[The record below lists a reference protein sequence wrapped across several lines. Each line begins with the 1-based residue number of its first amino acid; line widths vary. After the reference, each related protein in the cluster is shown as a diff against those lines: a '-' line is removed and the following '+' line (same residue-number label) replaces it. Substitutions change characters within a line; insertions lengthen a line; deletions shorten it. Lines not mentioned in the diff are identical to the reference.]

1 MAEELKR
8 VGLVFKE
15 EGAVDFR
22 KTLQEINIE
31 LSKNYNQFKLSQT
44 QWDNSTKSTEKLK
57 AQQEYLTNA
66 YEIQADKVNTLK
78 MQLSE
83 LESAENKNVTAI
95 KKKQNELTNAEIKLK
110 NYEKQLEKVNSKLS
124 NFGQKITE
132 AGTKIE
138 KTGKNIEDAGK
149 KLSAFSAASIT
160 ALGLSAK
167 SAIDFED
174 AFTGVEKTVD
184 GTSEQLKELKQGI
197 RDLAKEIPSSTTEI
211 AAVAEAAGQL
221 GIKTEDILS
230 FTKVMIDLGN
240 ATNLSA
246 EEAASALAKFANVT
260 KMSAKDYDKLGATIV
275 ALGNN
280 FATTEADIVS
290 MATRLAATGE
300 LAGLS
305 QAQILSLATA
315 MSSVGIEAEAGGSAM
330 SKLLKKIQLATEL
343 GGTELE
349 DFAKVAGMSTTK
361 FKKAFEKD
369 AVKALSA
376 FIGGLGDTKRN
387 GKSAIAILNEMDLTE
402 VRLSNTILALANASD
417 VMNDAVDL
425 GNKAWED
432 NTALTNEANKRYDA
446 LKSKITITI
455 NKLKDIAITIG
466 NKTMP
471 YIEKLLKGIEGLTN
485 WFNNLS
491 EEQVEFIMNVGL
503 AAIAIGPFLTMVGK
517 ITSTIGG
524 TVKVIGTFTQAIGVI
539 QGTVTTSSV
548 AVNRLAGIISSMLN
562 PTTLAISGIIAL
574 GAAFYYLG
582 QKNDESTKMTKEQIA
597 AMEKQQE
604 IIKRQKDS
612 IKQLEETQQEYL
624 SSNLSEIENINRLKN
639 ELNTLV
645 EANGKVKE
653 GYEGRVNFI
662 LSELNNALGTEYFI
676 TGNVIQRYNELSN
689 SVDNLIAKKRA
700 NIILQSQEES
710 YKEAIEK
717 QSEAIENLANMTE
730 QHNKDLARKNELEK
744 ESQKINEQVRNFDMT
759 IEVASKKINTIKKEM
774 KAIDERNEKYE
785 EQENILFKYYQ
796 NISNYETNAA
806 LIASGTA
813 EDLEKVNNSIVNSY
827 QQRKDNTIESLKEQ
841 ILLEQIKLNT
851 QKEFYK
857 NNQNEITREQIQQSK
872 KRLETL
878 IAELKD
884 GTSTVNDM
892 SPAQIEAW
900 KILATDSYDIYYDTV
915 SKLSPELSKQIQ
927 DMTGVVAEKTPEL
940 VEETAKMTQE
950 VLEKIEK
957 NTEFK
962 EIAIENLKSM
972 LNGMQDNE
980 LRELLKEAGIQDV
993 NEVIKGIREGNLA
1006 EEQGM
1011 DILSKLYNGLNNRW
1025 WKDNIYQTARGIA
1038 SNLSSLL
1045 SIKANVTGANLA
1057 FNAAKSIL
1065 PGHKSGLDYVP
1076 KDDYIARLH
1085 KGERVL
1091 TAEENKDYTQAEK
1104 EVRNINNNSN
1114 FIQEIDY
1121 NKIANAFLSALN
1133 KCKLSFE
1140 EDGIARIVKNEMYE
1154 VL

>member
-31 LSKNYNQFKLSQT
+31 LSKNYNQFKLSQS

-110 NYEKQLEKVNSKLS
+110 NYEEQLEKVNNKLS

-149 KLSAFSAASIT
+149 KLSAFSAASVT

-167 SAIDFED
+167 SAIDFEE

-240 ATNLSA
+240 STNLSA
-246 EEAASALAKFANVT
+246 EEAASSLAKFANVT
-260 KMSAKDYDKLGATIV
+260 KMSAKDYDKLGSTIV

-280 FATTEADIVS
+280 FATTEADIVA

-305 QAQILSLATA
+305 ESQILAMATA

-330 SKLLKKIQLATEL
+330 SKLLKNIQVAVET
-343 GGTELE
+343 GGEDLK
-349 DFAKVAGMSTTK
+349 DFAKVAGMTSK
-361 FKKAFEKD
+361 EFKNAFEED
-369 AVKALSA
+369 AVSALSS
-376 FIGGLGDTKRN
+376 FIGGLNDTERN
-387 GKSAIAILNEMDLTE
+387 GKSAISILEDMGLTE
-402 VRLSNTILALANASD
+402 VRLSNTILSLANASD
-417 VMNDAVDL
+417 VMNNAVKVA
-425 GNKAWED
+425 NKAWED
-432 NTALTNEANKRYDA
+432 NTALTNEANKRYDT
-446 LKSKITITI
+446 LKSKTSILI
-455 NKLKDIAITIG
+455 NKIKDIAVTVG
-466 NKTMP
+466 NRLMQSLKK
-471 YIEKLLKGIEGLTN
+471 IIDIVGEWSEK
-485 WFNNLS
+485 FNDLN
-491 EEQVEFIMNVGL
+491 EEQVDTIVKIGL
-503 AAIAIGPFLTMVGK
+503 VVAAISPLLTILGK
-517 ITSTIGG
+517 TTSTIGV
-524 TVKVIGTFTQAIGVI
+524 TIKSIGTFTQAIGVI
-539 QGTVTTSSV
+539 RGTVSTTST
-548 AVNRLAGIISSMLN
+548 AVNGLASTISAVASPVGIAVTAIGTLAGAYIYLKNEAEKLPPELQRISEETKKAKQEHEEYRAELDKTASSSLAEMQNLESLRNELSKLVDENGKVQEGYEDRVTFILNELKESLGIEYSLTGDVINQYKELQSQIDLLILKKKAQIILQN
-562 PTTLAISGIIAL
+562 EEEKYTNAIKNQNEAYQNMIDAQEQYNNAIKGMTYEEYFEKLKQNYIDAGYTEKKAVEHAKKYMAKWVDGYKEAYETSKKIYNDYVNDIAT
-574 GAAFYYLG
+574 YE
-582 QKNDESTKMTKEQIA
+582 NDYTILQSDNTEEIKKLTNERISNYNREKLSKEQ
-597 AMEKQQE
+597 Q
-604 IIKRQKDS
+604 IKTS
-612 IKQLEETQQEYL
+612 IKQELYNITELKKLYDQDLKNQNDISAKANESAIKSGQQ
-624 SSNLSEIENINRLKN
+624 RLK
-639 ELNTLV
+639 TL
-645 EANGKVKE
+645 
-653 GYEGRVNFI
+653 
-662 LSELNNALGTEYFI
+662 TE
-676 TGNVIQRYNELSN
+676 S
-689 SVDNLIAKKRA
+689 LIA
-700 NIILQSQEES
+700 QTS
-710 YKEAIEK
+710 
-717 QSEAIENLANMTE
+717 T
-730 QHNKDLARKNELEK
+730 
-744 ESQKINEQVRNFDMT
+744 INE
-759 IEVASKKINTIKKEM
+759 
-774 KAIDERNEKYE
+774 
-785 EQENILFKYYQ
+785 
-796 NISNYETNAA
+796 
-806 LIASGTA
+806 
-813 EDLEKVNNSIVNSY
+813 NSPDI
-827 QQRKDNTIESLKEQ
+827 
-841 ILLEQIKLNT
+841 
-851 QKEFYK
+851 
-857 NNQNEITREQIQQSK
+857 
-872 KRLETL
+872 
-878 IAELKD
+878 
-884 GTSTVNDM
+884 
-892 SPAQIEAW
+892 IEAW
-900 KILATDSYDIYYDTV
+900 KTLATDSYSTYNDEV
-915 SKLSPELSKQIQ
+915 SNLPSELRNTIEK
-927 DMTGVVAEKTPEL
+927 MTGVFVEQTPEITNEAQAMG
-940 VEETAKMTQE
+940 EEI
-950 VLEKIEK
+950 L
-957 NTEFK
+957 NTMRQSEGFK
-962 EIAIENLKSM
+962 KEAINNLQGYLQGIS
-972 LNGMQDNE
+972 DDE
-980 LRELLKEAGIQDV
+980 LRNFLKEAGIEDV
-993 NEVIKGIREGNLA
+993 DKVIQGIKEGNLA